1 MKVLGVT
8 SARSLWQF
16 PHVVL
21 STVGNKHKRDQ
32 VEDVQVA
39 VSIHL
44 SRMVLI
50 TPMLAACATN
60 HKSTP
65 SVPARLRQHKKL

>member
-1 MKVLGVT
+1 MRVLCGNFHT
-8 SARSLWQF
+8 LYSQ
-16 PHVVL
+16 P
-21 STVGNKHKRDQ
+21 VGNKHKRDQ

-50 TPMLAACATN
+50 TPMASGMC
-60 HKSTP
+60 HKSQVH
-65 SVPARLRQHKKL
+65 S